1 MRWLWLQNDSKH
13 MFPWDLG
20 LSLGKFF
27 LLLEGV
33 VFFLGNFFLFILKV
47 IFGGTS
53 FIP

>member
-13 MFPWDLG
+13 MFPRDLG
-20 LSLGKFF
+20 LSIGKVF
-27 LLLEGV
+27 LFLEGV

-47 IFGGTS
+47 IFGSTS